1 VKSTFTVP
9 LRGRDRSGEEVE
21 ILRKPLL
28 HFDSTHEI
36 RLIRDWRNLQR
47 KDANVMATSAKKKP
61 TAAKKKSGGGG
72 KVALPDVMTMGQA
85 AAALG
90 VSRQAIWHAVNR
102 GRLRALRF
110 QHVVLIP
117 KEALNEYQRTKS
129 KGGRPK
135 KKPEGR
141 GR

>member
-1 VKSTFTVP
+1 
-9 LRGRDRSGEEVE
+9 
-21 ILRKPLL
+21 
-28 HFDSTHEI
+28 
-36 RLIRDWRNLQR
+36 
-47 KDANVMATSAKKKP
+47 MAAVSAKKKP
-61 TAAKKKSGGGG
+61 AAATAAAKKKDGSSGG
-72 KVALPDVMTMGQA
+72 KLALPDVMTMGQA

-102 GRLRALRF
+102 DRLRALRF

-117 KEALNEYQRTKS
+117 KGALDEYQRTKS

-141 GR
+141 AAR

>member
-1 VKSTFTVP
+1 MAAMST
-9 LRGRDRSGEEVE
+9 
-21 ILRKPLL
+21 
-28 HFDSTHEI
+28 
-36 RLIRDWRNLQR
+36 
-47 KDANVMATSAKKKP
+47 KKKP
-61 TAAKKKSGGGG
+61 AVAAKKKSGGSGGGG

-85 AAALG
+85 AAALS

-117 KEALNEYQRTKS
+117 KGALDEYQRTKS

-141 GR
+141 GK

>member
-1 VKSTFTVP
+1 
-9 LRGRDRSGEEVE
+9 
-21 ILRKPLL
+21 
-28 HFDSTHEI
+28 
-36 RLIRDWRNLQR
+36 
-47 KDANVMATSAKKKP
+47 MATTSAKKKSASA
-61 TAAKKKSGGGG
+61 AAKKKASPG
-72 KVALPDVMTMGQA
+72 KAALPDVMTMGQA
-85 AAALG
+85 ASTLG

-117 KEALNEYQRTKS
+117 KGALDEYQRTKS

>member
-1 VKSTFTVP
+1 
-9 LRGRDRSGEEVE
+9 
-21 ILRKPLL
+21 
-28 HFDSTHEI
+28 
-36 RLIRDWRNLQR
+36 
-47 KDANVMATSAKKKP
+47 MASASAKKKP
-61 TAAKKKSGGGG
+61 VAAAAAKKKSGGGSSSGGG

-117 KEALNEYQRTKS
+117 KGALDEYQRTKS

>member
-1 VKSTFTVP
+1 M
-9 LRGRDRSGEEVE
+9 
-21 ILRKPLL
+21 
-28 HFDSTHEI
+28 
-36 RLIRDWRNLQR
+36 
-47 KDANVMATSAKKKP
+47 AATSAKKKP
-61 TAAKKKSGGGG
+61 MGATAKKKTSSG
-72 KVALPDVMTMGQA
+72 KTAAFPDVMTMGQA
-85 AAALG
+85 ASILG

-117 KEALNEYQRTKS
+117 KGALDEYQRTKS

-141 GR
+141 SR